1 MIQLQYA
8 YIYDYICVCKVL
20 RMLDDCMKLFLIGA
34 MWNNTVK
41 YLRFEIFKTRYFF
54 ELYSK
59 SDLMKC

>member
-34 MWNNTVK
+34 M
-41 YLRFEIFKTRYFF
+41 
-54 ELYSK
+54 
-59 SDLMKC
+59 